1 MKSSP
6 SQKALLMTPA
16 IHTASVSAM
25 DRGIAALGKILTK
38 AEGWADSRKISHDAL
53 LQARLAPDMFPLLK
67 QVQLVSD
74 FAKGAAARLAGDEV
88 PAWSDTEKTFA
99 ELQAR
104 LAKTHD
110 YITGLPAARFAD
122 AAARTVSIKIRG
134 EDMSF
139 SGADYLSFMAL
150 PNFYFHLT
158 AAYAILRHNG
168 LDIGKF
174 DYMGRA

>member
-1 MKSSP
+1 
-6 SQKALLMTPA
+6 MTYA
-16 IHTASVSAM
+16 IHTASVTAM
-25 DRGIAALGKILTK
+25 DRGISALAKILTK
-38 AEGWADSRKISHDAL
+38 AEGWADSRKIAHDAL
-53 LQARLAPDMFPLLK
+53 LQARLAPDMFPLAK

-74 FAKGAAARLAGDEV
+74 FAKGAAARLVGDEV
-88 PAWSDTEKTFA
+88 PAWQDTEKTFA

-110 YITGLPAARFAD
+110 FITSLPASRFAD
-122 AAARTVSIKIRG
+122 AAGRKVTLKIRG
-134 EDMSF
+134 EEMMMT
-139 SGADYLSFMAL
+139 GADYLNFMAL

-158 AAYAILRHNG
+158 TAYAILRHNG